1 MVCHV
6 VSSPIRM
13 WTKFFR
19 VLSSS
24 SDMKIEI
31 FFFLREGD
39 AEAAER
45 RSSEGAISIWA
56 DGAERSGAE
65 RGGEREART
74 DDQRIGATYC
84 GVVASS
90 PDISDPVT
98 QVPAVA

>member
-6 VSSPIRM
+6 ASSPIRM

-56 DGAERSGAE
+56 DGAERSG
-65 RGGEREART
+65 EREART

>member
-6 VSSPIRM
+6 ASSPIRM
-13 WTKFFR
+13 WTKCFR

-24 SDMKIEI
+24 SGMKIDI

-56 DGAERSGAE
+56 DGAE

-98 QVPAVA
+98 